1 MRTDGHKPN
10 IAFCNCAPML
20 KNPSA
25 SKLGYVI
32 WCKPIQA
39 YENIQNLCGIR
50 TAVLKGSFNT
60 CIRQRS
66 LEDLQDDND
75 DDRVGRTHE
84 RKIKS
89 KLLTETNTT
98 LFKSKQIV
106 GM

>member
-1 MRTDGHKPN
+1 
-10 IAFCNCAPML
+10 ML

-25 SKLGYVI
+25 SKLGSVF

-50 TAVLKGSFNT
+50 KAVLKGSFNT

-66 LEDLQDDND
+66 LEDLQDDDND
-75 DDRVGRTHE
+75 DARVGKTHE
-84 RKIKS
+84 RKIKF

-98 LFKSKQIV
+98 LFKSNQIV